1 MESPLITSP
10 RGLAL
15 IRSFENF
22 APKAYRC
29 PAGKWTIGY
38 GHVIRANEAWLMTA
52 TLTQAQAEQLLRDD
66 LRPVETYLSR
76 VLPDW
81 ARTHHFDALASL
93 VFNIGATAFDGST
106 LLARLKSGNR
116 TAAQAEFV
124 KWVFAAGK
132 RLRGLEIRRACEQ
145 LMFAGCTDNTIETE
159 RRRLSL
165 IK

>member
-1 MESPLITSP
+1 MESPLTTSP

-22 APKAYRC
+22 EPKAYRC
-29 PAGKWTIGY
+29 SAGKWTIGY

-66 LRPVETYLSR
+66 LRPIEAYLSK

-81 ARTHHFDALASL
+81 VRIYHFDALASL
-93 VFNIGATAFDGST
+93 VFNIGATAFDDST
-106 LLARLKSGNR
+106 LLKKLKSGNQ
-116 TAAQAEFV
+116 TAALAEFL
-124 KWVFAAGK
+124 KWVFANGK

-145 LMFAGCTDNTIETE
+145 LMFAGCSDSAIETE